1 MRFPPAVR
9 RIALYPSTFVVAA
22 LASPAA
28 LAQVVEADERF
39 VLRLSAFNPEASLGF
54 SGEGVVIDGNNEATF
69 DFDERFD
76 TSSAW
81 RPRGAF
87 GFRFSERQAIV
98 ANYYD
103 FRRNESWEYGGT
115 VLDPGV
121 IGGPDVPIEVPGAQ
135 LDGYVELDLASL
147 NYEYSVVATESFQWG
162 LGLGVTWAK
171 LQFDASGRS
180 EGNGMVDG
188 QFETVTWKEDGF
200 SPGLHTR
207 VTWSPAD
214 RWRVGLEA
222 QYLDTGWGDFLDEDG
237 HFERGG
243 LFVEY
248 MITPRAGVHV
258 GYDWFRLKLYDDYRG
273 TAEAPG
279 GIDAGPFPYEG
290 RLEGDLRVH
299 GPVAGV
305 TFRF

>member
-54 SGEGVVIDGNNEATF
+54 SGEGVVTDGNNEATF

-103 FRRNESWEYGGT
+103 FRRNESWDYGGT

-121 IGGPDVPIEVPGAQ
+121 IGGPDVAIEVPGAQ

-147 NYEYSVVATESFQWG
+147 NY
-162 LGLGVTWAK
+162 
-171 LQFDASGRS
+171 
-180 EGNGMVDG
+180 
-188 QFETVTWKEDGF
+188 
-200 SPGLHTR
+200 
-207 VTWSPAD
+207 
-214 RWRVGLEA
+214 
-222 QYLDTGWGDFLDEDG
+222 
-237 HFERGG
+237 
-243 LFVEY
+243 
-248 MITPRAGVHV
+248 
-258 GYDWFRLKLYDDYRG
+258 
-273 TAEAPG
+273 
-279 GIDAGPFPYEG
+279 
-290 RLEGDLRVH
+290 
-299 GPVAGV
+299 
-305 TFRF
+305 